1 MYRHNEFQKKGEEMR
16 PRRYPYSRIKRKSTM
31 NAGNISATNL
41 SVGSIDEK
49 QLQKTIEKLKKLMG
63 C

>member
-1 MYRHNEFQKKGEEMR
+1 MR

-31 NAGNISATNL
+31 NTGNISATNL

>member
-1 MYRHNEFQKKGEEMR
+1 MR

-31 NAGNISATNL
+31 STGNKSAINL

-49 QLQKTIEKLKKLMG
+49 QLKKTIDKLRELMG

>member
-1 MYRHNEFQKKGEEMR
+1 MSRGKDLRSRKMR
-16 PRRYPYSRIKRKSTM
+16 PRRYPYSRIKRKSTVS
-31 NAGNISATNL
+31 AGNISATNL

-49 QLQKTIEKLKKLMG
+49 QLKKTIEKLRKLMG

>member
-1 MYRHNEFQKKGEEMR
+1 M
-16 PRRYPYSRIKRKSTM
+16 ST
-31 NAGNISATNL
+31 GNISAINL

-49 QLQKTIEKLKKLMG
+49 QLKKTIDKLRELMG

>member
-1 MYRHNEFQKKGEEMR
+1 MR

-31 NAGNISATNL
+31 SAENISATTL

-49 QLQKTIEKLKKLMG
+49 QLKKRIDKLRKLMG

>member
-1 MYRHNEFQKKGEEMR
+1 MR
-16 PRRYPYSRIKRKSTM
+16 PRRYPYSRIKRKLTIS
-31 NAGNISATNL
+31 AGNISTKNL
-41 SVGSIDEK
+41 SVGSVDEK

>member
-1 MYRHNEFQKKGEEMR
+1 MR

-31 NAGNISATNL
+31 SAENISATTL

-49 QLQKTIEKLKKLMG
+49 QLKKMIDKLRKLMG

>member
-1 MYRHNEFQKKGEEMR
+1 MR
-16 PRRYPYSRIKRKSTM
+16 PRRYLYSRIKRKSTM
-31 NAGNISATNL
+31 STGNISAINL

-49 QLQKTIEKLKKLMG
+49 QLKKTIDKLRELMG